1 MFVISAEEMNILR
14 EKLLSKIDSVQR
26 LKSEKEEKFKQL
38 NKNFFQFEVFPKV
51 TAKSWPKFLCIW
63 QIESPNFHS
72 SEAHINVLRS

>member
-38 NKNFFQFEVFPKV
+38 NKNFFQFLQN
-51 TAKSWPKFLCIW
+51 TRADA
-63 QIESPNFHS
+63 S
-72 SEAHINVLRS
+72 S